1 MKLKPL
7 ALSAASA
14 LLLHL
19 STPAAAAEPLHAKQ
33 LAGPPSE
40 FALMQAPH
48 PAAGAVHSKAALIP
62 IELTQDKSGRLGW
75 RGQLPVEGSNLRV
88 LLLADEGH
96 GWQMDLRSPSG
107 RMEKAAGLAKRIE
120 RGGFGIEAERFPSE
134 LYSFEGLQS
143 GLWSVEITA
152 ESKSPRAGFL
162 LIEGDPATELSSHPA
177 HLDFVLGR
185 TITLT
190 AQLSAAA
197 KNGSVLL
204 GHEAGRVSQAELR
217 VNFPDGRIET
227 LAMNDQGLDGD
238 AVAGDGIYSGSFKA
252 GEAGMH
258 TAQVLVQ
265 GSNADGRALLR
276 SAEHVIPVV
285 EPSLQLLGPAH
296 ALAAKQGG
304 PERLS
309 IEIPVAAAKR
319 DQHYRAVAEVWGR
332 DAKGQPTPVAW
343 IGGMVRPEAGKLG
356 LGFDQRWQLLSGA
369 QGPYEL
375 RNLRIEDPDHFVTVA
390 SAKSLPLALA
400 EPSLKLAAGDTL
412 AVDET
417 MLMGPRPAELN
428 AKATGRRLLLV
439 HGYCSGG
446 VWPAA
451 QFSTASTFLDSFQN
465 RTHDQFA
472 QRIRNFGAQWNSFGT
487 VAHSQGGA
495 ASLHLYAYYWSGLDN
510 ATGGRLIQSVGTPY
524 QGTNLAGVLAA
535 LGSLFGVGCGTNS
548 NLTYS
553 GAASWLAGVPNWA
566 RGQVNYYTTAFRST
580 NWWTNDYCNFASDL
594 VLSDPEDGTVERTYG
609 QLPGGVN
616 RGHVAGQCHTAGMRD
631 PAQYLDSSRNSVMNS
646 NAAR

>member
-7 ALSAASA
+7 LLSTASA
-14 LLLHL
+14 LLLQL
-19 STPAAAAEPLHAKQ
+19 STSAAAVEPLNAKQ

-40 FALMQAPH
+40 FALMAAPH
-48 PAAGAVHSKAALIP
+48 PAAGAVHSKAALVP
-62 IELTQDKSGRLGW
+62 IELSQDKSGRLVW
-75 RGQLPVEGSNLRV
+75 RGQLPVEGPDLRL

-96 GWQMDLRSPSG
+96 SWQLDLRSPSG
-107 RMEKAAGLAKRIE
+107 RLEKAAGLAKSIE
-120 RGGFGIEAERFPSE
+120 RGGFGMEAERFPSE
-134 LYSFEGLQS
+134 LYRFDGLQA
-143 GLWSVEITA
+143 GLWSAEISA
-152 ESKSPRAGFL
+152 DAKSPRGGFL

-177 HLDFVLGR
+177 HLDFVQGR
-185 TITLT
+185 SITLT
-190 AQLSAAA
+190 AQLSGAA
-197 KNGSVLL
+197 KSGRVLL
-204 GHEAGRVSQAELR
+204 GHEAGSVDRADLRVS
-217 VNFPDGRIET
+217 FPDGRLQT

-252 GEAGMH
+252 TDAGMH
-258 TAQVLVQ
+258 TAQVLVH
-265 GSNADGRALLR
+265 GSSSEGRALIR
-276 SAEHVIPVV
+276 STEHVIPVV
-285 EPSLQLLGPAH
+285 EPSLQLLGDAR
-296 ALAAKQGG
+296 AISAKQGG

-332 DAKGQPTPVAW
+332 DAKGQPAPVAW
-343 IGGMVRPEAGKLG
+343 IGGMVRPEAGTLA

-390 SAKSLPLALA
+390 SAKSLPLALP
-400 EPSLKLAAGDTL
+400 EPSLKVAADRL
-412 AVDET
+412 QIDDS
-417 MLMGPRPAELN
+417 MRMGPRPAELDT
-428 AKATGRRLLLV
+428 KATGRRLVLV
-439 HGYCSGG
+439 HGYCSAG

-472 QRIRNFGAQWNSFGT
+472 QRIRTFGAQWNSFGT

-495 ASLHLYAYYWSGLDN
+495 ASLHLYAFYWSGLDN
-510 ATGGRLIQSVGTPY
+510 ATGGRRIQSVGTPY

-535 LGSLFGVGCGTNS
+535 LGNLFGVGCGTNS

-553 GAASWLAGVPNWA
+553 GAASWLAGVPTWA

-609 QLPGGVN
+609 QLPGGIN
-616 RGHVAGQCHTAGMRD
+616 RGHVTGQCHTANMRD
-631 PAQYLDSSRNSVMNS
+631 PAQYRDSSRNSVMNS